1 MYLCQQSLIIKSTDM
16 AIAIKSIPVL
26 TGDAAERFVAE
37 AESNAKKP
45 TPKLS
50 PERKAR
56 LDMVLRYMK
65 EFQL

>member
-1 MYLCQQSLIIKSTDM
+1 M

-26 TGDAAERFVAE
+26 TGDAAERFVTE

>member
-1 MYLCQQSLIIKSTDM
+1 M

-26 TGDAAERFVAE
+26 TGDAAERFVKE
-37 AESNAKKP
+37 AESNAKRP

-56 LDMVLRYMK
+56 LEAFLESSQQFERQFLS
-65 EFQL
+65 E

>member
-1 MYLCQQSLIIKSTDM
+1 M